1 MKKIV
6 YSLLVVLGVFLLAGC
21 GKVDFSKTSHIS
33 CKKTEDKANE
43 TTTTT
48 MMFTYNKDGKIND
61 FQVESDTTYK
71 TAMSKEVMEITAKA
85 MKLIGKP
92 LGLGFKSE
100 VSENR
105 LYFSFSGNIK
115 AFKVLMKQL
124 NKDYKEEL
132 VTGDTKEEALSELS
146 KDGYTCEDI
155 KK

>member
-33 CKKTEDKANE
+33 CKKTEDKASE

-132 VTGDTKEEALSELS
+132 VTGDTKEEALSELA